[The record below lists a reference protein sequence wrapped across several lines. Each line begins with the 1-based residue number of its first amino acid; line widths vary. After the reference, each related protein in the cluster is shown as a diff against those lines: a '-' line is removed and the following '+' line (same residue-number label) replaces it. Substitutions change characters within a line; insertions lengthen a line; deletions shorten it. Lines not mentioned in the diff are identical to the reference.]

1 MKKYS
6 IDEINN
12 YSSEYNITHFKK
24 VNLFGSSKVGKKTL
38 ISYIKHFSDKNVD
51 FEIKKDEEEEEN
63 KANQE
68 NKNSS
73 LVEEVKKISIT
84 YYDTRKL
91 DINLYITNV
100 DNTELISD
108 NLDTLLSNSEC
119 AIFMID
125 ITSANSFSQL
135 SELIPKIYE
144 KMKANL
150 QYGDVP
156 MFFISNKVD
165 LEMKREVSGFDIKEL
180 IDHYESMSNY
190 EISLNL
196 EKNASDETIN
206 EFIIK
211 LYNTISEQEKK
222 YTFKHDSLNLVRIC
236 EPMKLVKESKLMK
249 NVENTLNLLL
259 LGSQAVG
266 KTSFAQKL
274 FSNQFKEETLSTLGI
289 DIESTVA
296 ELYGA
301 LVKIELWDTVGQE
314 RLRSLPQKYYSKGDG
329 FFLLYDVNDKKSFE
343 DVVGWIKDIRKARGG
358 TNEQDLEKKLDDEV
372 LVLIGNKI
380 DKIGK
385 REVTREEAIELA
397 NKYNVKYYETS
408 CKQGINLYEILCD
421 IIFQASS
428 SNRRESTRVI
438 MLERENKAKSANAQK
453 KKCC

>member
-1 MKKYS
+1 M
-6 IDEINN
+6 
-12 YSSEYNITHFKK
+12 
-24 VNLFGSSKVGKKTL
+24 NLFGSSKVGKKTL
-38 ISYIKHFSDKNVD
+38 ISYINHFSDKSND
-51 FEIKKDEEEEEN
+51 FEIKKEDEDEN
-63 KANQE
+63 NLNQE
-68 NKNSS
+68 NKITT

-125 ITSANSFSQL
+125 ISSTNSFTKI
-135 SELIPKIYE
+135 SELIPKIHE
-144 KMKANL
+144 IMKSNL
-150 QYGDVP
+150 QYGDIP

-165 LEMKREVSGFDIKEL
+165 LELKREVSGFEVKEL
-180 IDHYESMSNY
+180 IDHYPGINNY

-196 EKNASDETIN
+196 EKNANDETIN

-211 LYNTISEQEKK
+211 LCNTLSEQEKA
-222 YTFKHDSLNLVRIC
+222 YSFKHDSLNLVKIC
-236 EPMKLVKESKLMK
+236 EPMKIVKESKLMK
-249 NVENTLNLLL
+249 SVENSLNLLL

-274 FSNQFKEETLSTLGI
+274 FNNLFKEETLSTLGI

-329 FFLLYDVNDKKSFE
+329 FFLLYDVNDRKSFD
-343 DVVGWIKDIRKARGG
+343 DVAGWIKDIRKARGN

-385 REVTREEAIELA
+385 REVTKDEAIELA

-421 IIFQASS
+421 IIIQASS
-428 SNRRESTRVI
+428 CNRRESTRVV
-438 MLERENKAKSANAQK
+438 MLQRENQVKSANSQK

>member
-38 ISYIKHFSDKNVD
+38 ISYINHFSDKSND
-51 FEIKKDEEEEEN
+51 FEIKKEDEDEN
-63 KANQE
+63 NLNQE
-68 NKNSS
+68 NKITT

-125 ITSANSFSQL
+125 ISSTNSFTKI
-135 SELIPKIYE
+135 SELIPKIHE
-144 KMKANL
+144 IMKSNL
-150 QYGDVP
+150 QYGDIP

-165 LEMKREVSGFDIKEL
+165 LELKREVSGFEVKEL
-180 IDHYESMSNY
+180 IDHYPGINNY

-196 EKNASDETIN
+196 EKNANDETIN

-211 LYNTISEQEKK
+211 LCNTLSEQEKA
-222 YTFKHDSLNLVRIC
+222 YSFKHDSLNLVKIC
-236 EPMKLVKESKLMK
+236 EPMKIAKESKLMK
-249 NVENTLNLLL
+249 SVENSLNLLL

-274 FSNQFKEETLSTLGI
+274 FSNLFKEETLTTLGI

-329 FFLLYDVNDKKSFE
+329 FFLLYDVNDRKSFD
-343 DVVGWIKDIRKARGG
+343 DVAGWIKDIRKARGN

-385 REVTREEAIELA
+385 REVTKNEAIELA

-421 IIFQASS
+421 IIIQASS
-428 SNRRESTRVI
+428 CNRRESTRVV
-438 MLERENKAKSANAQK
+438 MLQRENQVKSANSQK

>member
-1 MKKYS
+1 
-6 IDEINN
+6 
-12 YSSEYNITHFKK
+12 
-24 VNLFGSSKVGKKTL
+24 
-38 ISYIKHFSDKNVD
+38 
-51 FEIKKDEEEEEN
+51 
-63 KANQE
+63 
-68 NKNSS
+68 
-73 LVEEVKKISIT
+73 
-84 YYDTRKL
+84 
-91 DINLYITNV
+91 
-100 DNTELISD
+100 
-108 NLDTLLSNSEC
+108 
-119 AIFMID
+119 MID

-150 QYGDVP
+150 QYGDLP

-180 IDHYESMSNY
+180 IDHYESMNNY

-211 LYNTISEQEKK
+211 LCNTISEQEKK